1 MYMYMYIC
9 MFPYFVCL
17 SLSLPNLIYSSAE
30 LQERVRSVKE
40 RVKVVEG
47 DLEEGREERNAKY
60 RELRT
65 REEKIRLLGTCSNP
79 YSSANF
85 LYSSDEN

>member
-1 MYMYMYIC
+1 M
-9 MFPYFVCL
+9 
-17 SLSLPNLIYSSAE
+17 YSSAE

-65 REEKIRLLGTCSNP
+65 REEKIRGERGRDGEGRVGRMAGLDLDMVEGMRRV
-79 YSSANF
+79 
-85 LYSSDEN
+85 